1 MKEEYEDDIN
11 NKINN
16 SLEQYRLKEYI
27 SIDDID
33 YTTKKVRITSPHSI
47 KAMNNLGI
55 INEDLEYLT
64 FEEYLSKNPELV
76 GEEKKIQKFRYNH
89 VDKIRKDLIE
99 KVREQRMK
107 IIEEEEQKKRK
118 RSSSSKYRTNIVLD
132 NINSKKFSEKD
143 IKSFKRM
150 RNINK
155 TNLYNRLEMELKKE
169 LKSLINNEQTRRD
182 NEKKM
187 KYYDLLEKRLKY
199 ENKKRITDEEEKIQL
214 EKEKDKRERKEEEE
228 RIQGLQDEEKYEQ
241 EQKIKNQKKQLKYFK
256 KKKKEKEAFKNKL
269 IELRNL
275 EHEAIKE
282 KNEQKQIRIL
292 KNLNKLTKERKRKRL
307 NSEKNYRNKVKIV
320 EENKKRIEEDIELK
334 NQILIFKHRSQQLK
348 LNKEEERRNREKK
361 LYDDKIIK
369 QLSQNNNNDWQ
380 MKLTQGTMDEMQIME
395 LLNNTTF
402 LNEREKKLKEI
413 LIKNEILKNKR
424 KENIMNQIHE
434 KERNIDITQSKKDYQ
449 NLIDKERR
457 IIKKIDQDSRI
468 KLITQY
474 LLNKREDLRE
484 KLEKRNKKVEKF
496 MGNKTNL
503 IHRKREMFDKIMKES
518 DLDNEQYEKI
528 LSKKSFDRKSF
539 KSLGKIFP
547 ENENKWGISFLFYK
561 NKFGTDNILF
571 EPYEIYIK
579 NNNNNAE
586 KKEYGIKKCDFSFP
600 TFKTIDYDYELT
612 KVKQYFG
619 KTSYMTKR
627 INIYPKMIEK
637 INMNKIY
644 GFLEYKTIFIDY
656 PFKAFGKIVG
666 FIYSRVYYYM
676 FKNYL
681 YADNRYVLTDEL
693 IETIRYN
700 YEKKGIILE
709 HPEILCDVRKLQK
722 IENSNGKIKTTFE
735 ENYIH
740 FIPFEITSLN
750 TTSKDFKR
758 YIKIINTN
766 IGGNYQI
773 YNNEYSYYK

>member
-1 MKEEYEDDIN
+1 MKEENEDDIN

-107 IIEEEEQKKRK
+107 IIEEEEEKKRK

-228 RIQGLQDEEKYEQ
+228 RIQFLKDEETYEQ
-241 EQKIKNQKKQLKYFK
+241 EQKIKNQRKQFKYFK

-547 ENENKWGISFLFYK
+547 ENEKMDDLINAINLHLEK
-561 NKFGTDNILF
+561 
-571 EPYEIYIK
+571 K
-579 NNNNNAE
+579 NN
-586 KKEYGIKKCDFSFP
+586 Y
-600 TFKTIDYDYELT
+600 
-612 KVKQYFG
+612 
-619 KTSYMTKR
+619 
-627 INIYPKMIEK
+627 
-637 INMNKIY
+637 
-644 GFLEYKTIFIDY
+644 
-656 PFKAFGKIVG
+656 
-666 FIYSRVYYYM
+666 
-676 FKNYL
+676 
-681 YADNRYVLTDEL
+681 
-693 IETIRYN
+693 RYN
-700 YEKKGIILE
+700 
-709 HPEILCDVRKLQK
+709 
-722 IENSNGKIKTTFE
+722 S
-735 ENYIH
+735 
-740 FIPFEITSLN
+740 
-750 TTSKDFKR
+750 
-758 YIKIINTN
+758 TN
-766 IGGNYQI
+766 II
-773 YNNEYSYYK
+773 

>member
-1 MKEEYEDDIN
+1 MKEENEDDIN

-107 IIEEEEQKKRK
+107 IIEEEEEKKRK

-547 ENENKWGISFLFYK
+547 ENEKMDDLINAINLHLEK
-561 NKFGTDNILF
+561 
-571 EPYEIYIK
+571 K
-579 NNNNNAE
+579 NN
-586 KKEYGIKKCDFSFP
+586 Y
-600 TFKTIDYDYELT
+600 
-612 KVKQYFG
+612 
-619 KTSYMTKR
+619 
-627 INIYPKMIEK
+627 
-637 INMNKIY
+637 
-644 GFLEYKTIFIDY
+644 
-656 PFKAFGKIVG
+656 
-666 FIYSRVYYYM
+666 
-676 FKNYL
+676 
-681 YADNRYVLTDEL
+681 
-693 IETIRYN
+693 RYN
-700 YEKKGIILE
+700 
-709 HPEILCDVRKLQK
+709 
-722 IENSNGKIKTTFE
+722 S
-735 ENYIH
+735 
-740 FIPFEITSLN
+740 
-750 TTSKDFKR
+750 
-758 YIKIINTN
+758 TN
-766 IGGNYQI
+766 II
-773 YNNEYSYYK
+773 

>member
-1 MKEEYEDDIN
+1 MKEENEDDIN

-107 IIEEEEQKKRK
+107 IIEEEEEKKRK

-228 RIQGLQDEEKYEQ
+228 RIQFLKDEETYEQ
-241 EQKIKNQKKQLKYFK
+241 EQKIKNQRKQFKYFK

-380 MKLTQGTMDEMQIME
+380 IKLTQGTMDEMQIME

-547 ENENKWGISFLFYK
+547 ENEKMDDLINAINLHLEK
-561 NKFGTDNILF
+561 
-571 EPYEIYIK
+571 K
-579 NNNNNAE
+579 NN
-586 KKEYGIKKCDFSFP
+586 Y
-600 TFKTIDYDYELT
+600 
-612 KVKQYFG
+612 
-619 KTSYMTKR
+619 
-627 INIYPKMIEK
+627 
-637 INMNKIY
+637 
-644 GFLEYKTIFIDY
+644 
-656 PFKAFGKIVG
+656 
-666 FIYSRVYYYM
+666 
-676 FKNYL
+676 
-681 YADNRYVLTDEL
+681 
-693 IETIRYN
+693 RYN
-700 YEKKGIILE
+700 
-709 HPEILCDVRKLQK
+709 
-722 IENSNGKIKTTFE
+722 S
-735 ENYIH
+735 
-740 FIPFEITSLN
+740 
-750 TTSKDFKR
+750 
-758 YIKIINTN
+758 TN
-766 IGGNYQI
+766 II
-773 YNNEYSYYK
+773 

>member
-76 GEEKKIQKFRYNH
+76 GEEKKLQKFRYNH

-107 IIEEEEQKKRK
+107 IIEEEEEKKRK

-547 ENENKWGISFLFYK
+547 ENEKMDDLINAINLHLEK
-561 NKFGTDNILF
+561 
-571 EPYEIYIK
+571 K
-579 NNNNNAE
+579 NN
-586 KKEYGIKKCDFSFP
+586 Y
-600 TFKTIDYDYELT
+600 
-612 KVKQYFG
+612 
-619 KTSYMTKR
+619 
-627 INIYPKMIEK
+627 
-637 INMNKIY
+637 
-644 GFLEYKTIFIDY
+644 
-656 PFKAFGKIVG
+656 
-666 FIYSRVYYYM
+666 
-676 FKNYL
+676 
-681 YADNRYVLTDEL
+681 
-693 IETIRYN
+693 RYN
-700 YEKKGIILE
+700 
-709 HPEILCDVRKLQK
+709 
-722 IENSNGKIKTTFE
+722 S
-735 ENYIH
+735 
-740 FIPFEITSLN
+740 
-750 TTSKDFKR
+750 
-758 YIKIINTN
+758 TN
-766 IGGNYQI
+766 II
-773 YNNEYSYYK
+773 

>member
-107 IIEEEEQKKRK
+107 IIEEEEEKKRK

-228 RIQGLQDEEKYEQ
+228 RIQFLKDEETYEQ
-241 EQKIKNQKKQLKYFK
+241 EQKIKNQRKQFKYFK

-547 ENENKWGISFLFYK
+547 ENEKMDDLINAINLHLEK
-561 NKFGTDNILF
+561 
-571 EPYEIYIK
+571 K
-579 NNNNNAE
+579 NN
-586 KKEYGIKKCDFSFP
+586 Y
-600 TFKTIDYDYELT
+600 
-612 KVKQYFG
+612 
-619 KTSYMTKR
+619 
-627 INIYPKMIEK
+627 
-637 INMNKIY
+637 
-644 GFLEYKTIFIDY
+644 
-656 PFKAFGKIVG
+656 
-666 FIYSRVYYYM
+666 
-676 FKNYL
+676 
-681 YADNRYVLTDEL
+681 
-693 IETIRYN
+693 RYN
-700 YEKKGIILE
+700 
-709 HPEILCDVRKLQK
+709 
-722 IENSNGKIKTTFE
+722 S
-735 ENYIH
+735 
-740 FIPFEITSLN
+740 
-750 TTSKDFKR
+750 
-758 YIKIINTN
+758 TN
-766 IGGNYQI
+766 II
-773 YNNEYSYYK
+773 

>member
-1 MKEEYEDDIN
+1 MKEENEDDIN

-107 IIEEEEQKKRK
+107 IIEEEEEKKRK

-228 RIQGLQDEEKYEQ
+228 RIQFLKDEETYEQ
-241 EQKIKNQKKQLKYFK
+241 EQKIKNQRKQFKYFK

-334 NQILIFKHRSQQLK
+334 NQILIFKHRSQQSK

-361 LYDDKIIK
+361 IYDDKIIK

-547 ENENKWGISFLFYK
+547 ENEKMDDLINAINLHLEK
-561 NKFGTDNILF
+561 
-571 EPYEIYIK
+571 K
-579 NNNNNAE
+579 NN
-586 KKEYGIKKCDFSFP
+586 Y
-600 TFKTIDYDYELT
+600 
-612 KVKQYFG
+612 
-619 KTSYMTKR
+619 
-627 INIYPKMIEK
+627 
-637 INMNKIY
+637 
-644 GFLEYKTIFIDY
+644 
-656 PFKAFGKIVG
+656 
-666 FIYSRVYYYM
+666 
-676 FKNYL
+676 
-681 YADNRYVLTDEL
+681 
-693 IETIRYN
+693 RYN
-700 YEKKGIILE
+700 
-709 HPEILCDVRKLQK
+709 
-722 IENSNGKIKTTFE
+722 S
-735 ENYIH
+735 
-740 FIPFEITSLN
+740 
-750 TTSKDFKR
+750 
-758 YIKIINTN
+758 TN
-766 IGGNYQI
+766 II
-773 YNNEYSYYK
+773 

>member
-1 MKEEYEDDIN
+1 MKEENEDDIN
-11 NKINN
+11 NKINS

-107 IIEEEEQKKRK
+107 IIEEEEEKKRK

-241 EQKIKNQKKQLKYFK
+241 EQKIKYQKKQLKYFK

-547 ENENKWGISFLFYK
+547 ENEKMDDLINAINLHLEK
-561 NKFGTDNILF
+561 
-571 EPYEIYIK
+571 K
-579 NNNNNAE
+579 NN
-586 KKEYGIKKCDFSFP
+586 Y
-600 TFKTIDYDYELT
+600 
-612 KVKQYFG
+612 
-619 KTSYMTKR
+619 
-627 INIYPKMIEK
+627 
-637 INMNKIY
+637 
-644 GFLEYKTIFIDY
+644 
-656 PFKAFGKIVG
+656 
-666 FIYSRVYYYM
+666 
-676 FKNYL
+676 
-681 YADNRYVLTDEL
+681 
-693 IETIRYN
+693 RYN
-700 YEKKGIILE
+700 
-709 HPEILCDVRKLQK
+709 
-722 IENSNGKIKTTFE
+722 S
-735 ENYIH
+735 
-740 FIPFEITSLN
+740 
-750 TTSKDFKR
+750 
-758 YIKIINTN
+758 TN
-766 IGGNYQI
+766 II
-773 YNNEYSYYK
+773 

>member
-1 MKEEYEDDIN
+1 MQEENEDDIN

-107 IIEEEEQKKRK
+107 IIEEEEEKKRK

-547 ENENKWGISFLFYK
+547 ENEKMDDLINAINLHLEK
-561 NKFGTDNILF
+561 
-571 EPYEIYIK
+571 K
-579 NNNNNAE
+579 NN
-586 KKEYGIKKCDFSFP
+586 Y
-600 TFKTIDYDYELT
+600 
-612 KVKQYFG
+612 
-619 KTSYMTKR
+619 
-627 INIYPKMIEK
+627 
-637 INMNKIY
+637 
-644 GFLEYKTIFIDY
+644 
-656 PFKAFGKIVG
+656 
-666 FIYSRVYYYM
+666 
-676 FKNYL
+676 
-681 YADNRYVLTDEL
+681 
-693 IETIRYN
+693 RYN
-700 YEKKGIILE
+700 
-709 HPEILCDVRKLQK
+709 
-722 IENSNGKIKTTFE
+722 S
-735 ENYIH
+735 
-740 FIPFEITSLN
+740 
-750 TTSKDFKR
+750 
-758 YIKIINTN
+758 TN
-766 IGGNYQI
+766 II
-773 YNNEYSYYK
+773 

>member
-11 NKINN
+11 NKINS

-547 ENENKWGISFLFYK
+547 ENEKMDDLINAINLHLEK
-561 NKFGTDNILF
+561 
-571 EPYEIYIK
+571 K
-579 NNNNNAE
+579 NN
-586 KKEYGIKKCDFSFP
+586 Y
-600 TFKTIDYDYELT
+600 
-612 KVKQYFG
+612 
-619 KTSYMTKR
+619 
-627 INIYPKMIEK
+627 
-637 INMNKIY
+637 
-644 GFLEYKTIFIDY
+644 
-656 PFKAFGKIVG
+656 
-666 FIYSRVYYYM
+666 
-676 FKNYL
+676 
-681 YADNRYVLTDEL
+681 
-693 IETIRYN
+693 RYN
-700 YEKKGIILE
+700 
-709 HPEILCDVRKLQK
+709 
-722 IENSNGKIKTTFE
+722 S
-735 ENYIH
+735 
-740 FIPFEITSLN
+740 
-750 TTSKDFKR
+750 
-758 YIKIINTN
+758 TN
-766 IGGNYQI
+766 II
-773 YNNEYSYYK
+773 

>member
-1 MKEEYEDDIN
+1 MKEENEDDIN

-107 IIEEEEQKKRK
+107 IIEEEEEKKRK

-547 ENENKWGISFLFYK
+547 ENEKMDDLINAINLHLEK
-561 NKFGTDNILF
+561 
-571 EPYEIYIK
+571 K
-579 NNNNNAE
+579 NN
-586 KKEYGIKKCDFSFP
+586 Y
-600 TFKTIDYDYELT
+600 
-612 KVKQYFG
+612 
-619 KTSYMTKR
+619 R
-627 INIYPKMIEK
+627 
-637 INMNKIY
+637 
-644 GFLEYKTIFIDY
+644 
-656 PFKAFGKIVG
+656 
-666 FIYSRVYYYM
+666 
-676 FKNYL
+676 
-681 YADNRYVLTDEL
+681 
-693 IETIRYN
+693 
-700 YEKKGIILE
+700 
-709 HPEILCDVRKLQK
+709 H
-722 IENSNGKIKTTFE
+722 NS
-735 ENYIH
+735 
-740 FIPFEITSLN
+740 
-750 TTSKDFKR
+750 
-758 YIKIINTN
+758 TN
-766 IGGNYQI
+766 II
-773 YNNEYSYYK
+773 

>member
-132 NINSKKFSEKD
+132 NISSKKFSEKD

-547 ENENKWGISFLFYK
+547 ENEKMDDLINAINLHLEK
-561 NKFGTDNILF
+561 
-571 EPYEIYIK
+571 K
-579 NNNNNAE
+579 NN
-586 KKEYGIKKCDFSFP
+586 Y
-600 TFKTIDYDYELT
+600 
-612 KVKQYFG
+612 
-619 KTSYMTKR
+619 
-627 INIYPKMIEK
+627 
-637 INMNKIY
+637 
-644 GFLEYKTIFIDY
+644 
-656 PFKAFGKIVG
+656 
-666 FIYSRVYYYM
+666 
-676 FKNYL
+676 
-681 YADNRYVLTDEL
+681 
-693 IETIRYN
+693 RYN
-700 YEKKGIILE
+700 
-709 HPEILCDVRKLQK
+709 
-722 IENSNGKIKTTFE
+722 S
-735 ENYIH
+735 
-740 FIPFEITSLN
+740 
-750 TTSKDFKR
+750 
-758 YIKIINTN
+758 TN
-766 IGGNYQI
+766 II
-773 YNNEYSYYK
+773 

>member
-47 KAMNNLGI
+47 KAMNNLGF

-107 IIEEEEQKKRK
+107 IIEEEEEKKRK

-547 ENENKWGISFLFYK
+547 ENEKMDDLINAINLHLEK
-561 NKFGTDNILF
+561 
-571 EPYEIYIK
+571 K
-579 NNNNNAE
+579 NN
-586 KKEYGIKKCDFSFP
+586 Y
-600 TFKTIDYDYELT
+600 
-612 KVKQYFG
+612 
-619 KTSYMTKR
+619 
-627 INIYPKMIEK
+627 
-637 INMNKIY
+637 
-644 GFLEYKTIFIDY
+644 
-656 PFKAFGKIVG
+656 
-666 FIYSRVYYYM
+666 
-676 FKNYL
+676 
-681 YADNRYVLTDEL
+681 
-693 IETIRYN
+693 RYN
-700 YEKKGIILE
+700 
-709 HPEILCDVRKLQK
+709 
-722 IENSNGKIKTTFE
+722 S
-735 ENYIH
+735 
-740 FIPFEITSLN
+740 
-750 TTSKDFKR
+750 
-758 YIKIINTN
+758 TN
-766 IGGNYQI
+766 II
-773 YNNEYSYYK
+773 

>member
-1 MKEEYEDDIN
+1 MKEENEDDIN

-547 ENENKWGISFLFYK
+547 ENEKMDDLINAINLHLEK
-561 NKFGTDNILF
+561 
-571 EPYEIYIK
+571 K
-579 NNNNNAE
+579 NN
-586 KKEYGIKKCDFSFP
+586 
-600 TFKTIDYDYELT
+600 
-612 KVKQYFG
+612 
-619 KTSYMTKR
+619 
-627 INIYPKMIEK
+627 
-637 INMNKIY
+637 
-644 GFLEYKTIFIDY
+644 
-656 PFKAFGKIVG
+656 
-666 FIYSRVYYYM
+666 
-676 FKNYL
+676 
-681 YADNRYVLTDEL
+681 
-693 IETIRYN
+693 
-700 YEKKGIILE
+700 
-709 HPEILCDVRKLQK
+709 
-722 IENSNGKIKTTFE
+722 
-735 ENYIH
+735 
-740 FIPFEITSLN
+740 
-750 TTSKDFKR
+750 
-758 YIKIINTN
+758 
-766 IGGNYQI
+766 
-773 YNNEYSYYK
+773 

>member
-11 NKINN
+11 NKINS

-107 IIEEEEQKKRK
+107 IIEEEEEKKRK

-132 NINSKKFSEKD
+132 NINTKKFSEKD

-547 ENENKWGISFLFYK
+547 ENEKMDDLINAINLHLEK
-561 NKFGTDNILF
+561 
-571 EPYEIYIK
+571 K
-579 NNNNNAE
+579 NN
-586 KKEYGIKKCDFSFP
+586 Y
-600 TFKTIDYDYELT
+600 
-612 KVKQYFG
+612 
-619 KTSYMTKR
+619 
-627 INIYPKMIEK
+627 
-637 INMNKIY
+637 
-644 GFLEYKTIFIDY
+644 
-656 PFKAFGKIVG
+656 
-666 FIYSRVYYYM
+666 
-676 FKNYL
+676 
-681 YADNRYVLTDEL
+681 
-693 IETIRYN
+693 RYN
-700 YEKKGIILE
+700 
-709 HPEILCDVRKLQK
+709 
-722 IENSNGKIKTTFE
+722 S
-735 ENYIH
+735 
-740 FIPFEITSLN
+740 
-750 TTSKDFKR
+750 
-758 YIKIINTN
+758 TN
-766 IGGNYQI
+766 II
-773 YNNEYSYYK
+773 

>member
-1 MKEEYEDDIN
+1 MKEENEDDIN
-11 NKINN
+11 NKINS

-107 IIEEEEQKKRK
+107 IIEEEEEKKRK

-282 KNEQKQIRIL
+282 RNEQKQIRIL

-369 QLSQNNNNDWQ
+369 QLSQNKNDDWQ

-547 ENENKWGISFLFYK
+547 ENEKMDDLINAINLHLEK
-561 NKFGTDNILF
+561 
-571 EPYEIYIK
+571 K
-579 NNNNNAE
+579 NN
-586 KKEYGIKKCDFSFP
+586 Y
-600 TFKTIDYDYELT
+600 
-612 KVKQYFG
+612 
-619 KTSYMTKR
+619 
-627 INIYPKMIEK
+627 
-637 INMNKIY
+637 
-644 GFLEYKTIFIDY
+644 
-656 PFKAFGKIVG
+656 
-666 FIYSRVYYYM
+666 
-676 FKNYL
+676 
-681 YADNRYVLTDEL
+681 
-693 IETIRYN
+693 RYN
-700 YEKKGIILE
+700 
-709 HPEILCDVRKLQK
+709 
-722 IENSNGKIKTTFE
+722 S
-735 ENYIH
+735 
-740 FIPFEITSLN
+740 
-750 TTSKDFKR
+750 
-758 YIKIINTN
+758 TN
-766 IGGNYQI
+766 II
-773 YNNEYSYYK
+773 